1 MKKFQEFQWSYDKA
15 VKTIHEFLQPNHPMQ
30 KLVHWMMET
39 DANPYGYLP
48 EKYAA
53 MTCSAEGFA
62 GLLRSMHHN
71 LYDDGDVTI
80 VKVNGEP
87 RITFVWKREENFR
100 DLVLSE
106 SEKQQEAIYSRRYT
120 DKQRYRVE
128 ILDINPIDFGD
139 HYDEWYREDIK
150 RWFLNSAEW
159 QGANNAAKHYSK
171 YKFFD
176 HAWIDEWFYGVNE
189 NG

>member
-1 MKKFQEFQWSYDKA
+1 MSKFQEFQNSYDKA
-15 VKTIHEFLQPNHPMQ
+15 VKTIHEFLQPNHSMQ

-48 EKYAA
+48 EKYAG

-62 GLLRSMHHN
+62 GLLRIMHHD

-80 VKVNGEP
+80 VKVNDEP

-100 DLVLSE
+100 DLILSE
-106 SEKQQEAIYSRRYT
+106 TEKQQEKIYSRHKK
-120 DKQRYRVE
+120 DKQLYQVE

-139 HYDEWYREDIK
+139 YYDEWYRGQIK
-150 RWFLNSAEW
+150 RWFLISTEFGVEHAVE
-159 QGANNAAKHYSK
+159 HYSK

-176 HAWIDEWFYGVNE
+176 HAWINE
-189 NG
+189 VEKE